1 MGPGSDLSDTD
12 LHRDWISANEYSTIF
27 QSLLTNL
34 SDPQVMI
41 ISGTIDKSGAVTL
54 QPTYYFADG
63 LATPFNSDADGVVR
77 AIAADGTALAQASF
91 VSSFDLITDTG
102 KDIPTSSTVF
112 LVQLPL
118 SQGATSIQILQSG
131 NVLTSFNPNAQL
143 LKDAI
148 NAIPD
153 QGFDKN
159 PSQRRNALLNKVGAF
174 TNALASGSNQGPLN
188 MLQNDI
194 RKSVSDWVLDSYN
207 TSSSLQ
213 LQKAQVLATIDVIAE
228 QLSSH

>member
-1 MGPGSDLSDTD
+1 
-12 LHRDWISANEYSTIF
+12 
-27 QSLLTNL
+27 
-34 SDPQVMI
+34 
-41 ISGTIDKSGAVTL
+41 
-54 QPTYYFADG
+54 
-63 LATPFNSDADGVVR
+63 
-77 AIAADGTALAQASF
+77 
-91 VSSFDLITDTG
+91 
-102 KDIPTSSTVF
+102 
-112 LVQLPL
+112 VQLPL
-118 SQGATSIQILQSG
+118 SQDAVSIQILQNG

-174 TNALASGSNQGPLN
+174 TNALGSGSNQGPLN

-194 RKSVSDWVLDSYN
+194 RKSVSAWVLDNYS
-207 TSSSLQ
+207 TSSALQ
-213 LQKAQVLATIDVIAE
+213 LQKAQVLATIDIIAS